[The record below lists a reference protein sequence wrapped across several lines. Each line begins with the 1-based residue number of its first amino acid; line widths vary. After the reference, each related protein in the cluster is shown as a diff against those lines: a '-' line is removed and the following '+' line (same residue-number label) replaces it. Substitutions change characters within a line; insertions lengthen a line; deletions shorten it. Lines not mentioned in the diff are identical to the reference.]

1 LNTRAATFKE
11 DVRTISL
18 ISLAH
23 GLSHFF
29 QIATAVVFPLIKDDL
44 GVSYVALGGTVA
56 LYYIVSGVFQTV
68 AGFAV
73 DRYGAPRVLFAGL
86 ALATAGAALAGLA
99 HSYAMLVA
107 AALVGGL
114 GNSVFHPCDF
124 SILNARVRKERLGYA
139 FSGHGIAGYLGYAA
153 APVYAI
159 AVVGA
164 AGEGSAGWRVALL
177 GAALIGVAVILV
189 LALQRHAIHAAPA
202 DARAGAGERGLA
214 ADVRVLLSAPVLM
227 CFGYFILVSVQFI
240 AMQNFGMASSMALY
254 GISASLA
261 SATLTAYL
269 LGGAAGI
276 LSGGVVA
283 SHTSRHDLVAVGG
296 MAVNAGFMF
305 VIAGAWLPAA
315 LLPALCAAAGFC
327 SGLTNPSR
335 DMIVRATTPPGS
347 TGKVYG
353 FVYSGLDVGSMV
365 TPVYFGWL
373 LDGGRPS
380 VVFYTVV
387 VTSILTIATVLNLP
401 GSRAPAKS
409 SV

>member
-1 LNTRAATFKE
+1 MEQTVRADFR
-11 DVRTISL
+11 VISL
-18 ISLAH
+18 VSLAH
-23 GLSHFF
+23 GVSHFF

-56 LYYIVSGVFQTV
+56 LYYVVSGICQTL

-73 DRYGAPRVLFAGL
+73 DRWGARRMLFLGL
-86 ALATAGAALAGLA
+86 ALATAGAALAGA
-99 HSYAMLVA
+99 AQNYATLVA
-107 AALVGGL
+107 AAVIGGL

-159 AVVGA
+159 SVAGA
-164 AGEGSAGWRVALL
+164 LGWRHALL
-177 GAALIGVAVILV
+177 GAALIGVAVIAV
-189 LALQRHAIHAAPA
+189 LALQRDAIRADPA
-202 DARAGAGERGLA
+202 DGRREGKGGGLA
-214 ADVRVLLSAPVLM
+214 ADLRVLASAPVLM
-227 CFGYFILVSVQFI
+227 CFAYFVFVSVAFI
-240 AMQNFGMASSMALY
+240 AMQNFGVATMMSLY
-254 GISASLA
+254 GASAQLA

-276 LSGGVVA
+276 LSGGFVA
-283 SHTSRHDLVAVGG
+283 THTDRHDLVAVGG
-296 MAVNAGFMF
+296 MAVNAAFMF
-305 VIAGAWLPAA
+305 AIAAAWLPGGW
-315 LLPALCAAAGFC
+315 LPALCAMAGFA

-335 DMIVRATTPPGS
+335 DLIVRHTTPPGS

-380 VVFYTVV
+380 AVFYTVV
-387 VTSILTIATVLNLP
+387 VTALLTIGTVLSLP
-401 GSRAPAKS
+401 TRAPAQR
-409 SV
+409 